1 MTRDQFGALSFERQM
16 GFVENYFKDRG
27 FRANK
32 PTNIAD
38 LYTAVSGYGYRKG
51 SAAYELNSVW
61 DTNRNNVIEKGEMVE
76 APEFNSI
83 AENISLR
90 GSMSKK
96 VYFLLITHSA

>member
-1 MTRDQFGALSFERQM
+1 MEEKMGYFGMTRDQFGALSFERQM

-76 APEFNSI
+76 APEFKQH
-83 AENISLR
+83 R
-90 GSMSKK
+90 RK
-96 VYFLLITHSA
+96 YFL